1 MSRRSLGFVVT
12 AVGVIVVVVAAF
24 ADPIGIGGAEDT
36 FGWKQIVGVAIGA
49 VVAVVGIVLAVGG
62 EKPASGGETEG

>member
-36 FGWKQIVGVAIGA
+36 FGWKQTI
-49 VVAVVGIVLAVGG
+49 GIVLGAVLVVLGIILAVRG
-62 EKPASGGETEG
+62 EKPAPGGDGAG

>member
-12 AVGVIVVVVAAF
+12 AVGVIVVAVAAF

-36 FGWKQIVGVAIGA
+36 FGWKQIVGVVVGA
-49 VVAVVGIVLAVGG
+49 VVAVVGIILAVRGG
-62 EKPASGGETEG
+62 KPAPGGDAEG

>member
-1 MSRRSLGFVVT
+1 MSRTSLGFVVT

-36 FGWKQIVGVAIGA
+36 FGWKQIVGVVIGA
-49 VVAVVGIVLAVGG
+49 VVVVGIVLAAGG

>member
-12 AVGVIVVVVAAF
+12 AVGVIVVVVAAL

-36 FGWKQIVGVAIGA
+36 FGWKQIVGVVIGT
-49 VVAVVGIVLAVGG
+49 VVTVAGIVLAVRG

>member
-12 AVGVIVVVVAAF
+12 AVGVIVLVVAAF

-36 FGWKQIVGVAIGA
+36 FGWKQIVGVVIGA

-62 EKPASGGETEG
+62 EKPASGGETKG